1 MRIKDILKILCSSL
15 LLLSFT
21 GCSSDDD
28 PDMPLPADDIT
39 TDGMV
44 IYEANP
50 ALFGE
55 TQALNGLTAQL
66 PRIKKLEANVLW
78 LMPIFQQGEKNAVG
92 SPYCVKDYRAINPA
106 YGTLSDL
113 KALVTKAHAEGMLV
127 ILDWVANHTAWD
139 HAWTTEHKDW
149 YTHLWVPWGHGE
161 FSAPCGCGSGPLY
174 VPPWAAPAWRPRG
187 GSFLFHCLR

>member
-28 PDMPLPADDIT
+28 PDMPPPADDIT

-55 TQALNGLTAQL
+55 TQALSIPHCRVSKSWKPMFFGSCPFSSKVKRMLSVL
-66 PRIKKLEANVLW
+66 RIV
-78 LMPIFQQGEKNAVG
+78 
-92 SPYCVKDYRAINPA
+92 
-106 YGTLSDL
+106 
-113 KALVTKAHAEGMLV
+113 
-127 ILDWVANHTAWD
+127 
-139 HAWTTEHKDW
+139 
-149 YTHLWVPWGHGE
+149 
-161 FSAPCGCGSGPLY
+161 
-174 VPPWAAPAWRPRG
+174 
-187 GSFLFHCLR
+187 

>member
-28 PDMPLPADDIT
+28 PDMPPPADDIT

-55 TQALNGLTAQL
+55 TQVLNGLTAQL

-149 YTHLWVPWGHGE
+149 
-161 FSAPCGCGSGPLY
+161 
-174 VPPWAAPAWRPRG
+174 
-187 GSFLFHCLR
+187 

>member
-28 PDMPLPADDIT
+28 PDMPPPADDVT

-55 TQALNGLTAQL
+55 TQQWTDSPNCRVSKSWKPMFFGSCPFSSKVKRMLSVL
-66 PRIKKLEANVLW
+66 RIV
-78 LMPIFQQGEKNAVG
+78 
-92 SPYCVKDYRAINPA
+92 
-106 YGTLSDL
+106 
-113 KALVTKAHAEGMLV
+113 
-127 ILDWVANHTAWD
+127 
-139 HAWTTEHKDW
+139 
-149 YTHLWVPWGHGE
+149 
-161 FSAPCGCGSGPLY
+161 
-174 VPPWAAPAWRPRG
+174 
-187 GSFLFHCLR
+187 

>member
-1 MRIKDILKILCSSL
+1 MRLKDILKILCSSL

-28 PDMPLPADDIT
+28 PDMPPPAGDVT

-55 TQALNGLTAQL
+55 AQALNGLTAQL

-78 LMPIFQQGEKNAVG
+78 LMPISSK
-92 SPYCVKDYRAINPA
+92 VKRM
-106 YGTLSDL
+106 LS
-113 KALVTKAHAEGMLV
+113 V
-127 ILDWVANHTAWD
+127 
-139 HAWTTEHKDW
+139 
-149 YTHLWVPWGHGE
+149 
-161 FSAPCGCGSGPLY
+161 
-174 VPPWAAPAWRPRG
+174 
-187 GSFLFHCLR
+187 LRIV

>member
-28 PDMPLPADDIT
+28 PDMPPPADDIT

-55 TQALNGLTAQL
+55 THW
-66 PRIKKLEANVLW
+66 RVWKK
-78 LMPIFQQGEKNAVG
+78 I
-92 SPYCVKDYRAINPA
+92 
-106 YGTLSDL
+106 
-113 KALVTKAHAEGMLV
+113 
-127 ILDWVANHTAWD
+127 ILRFIIA
-139 HAWTTEHKDW
+139 
-149 YTHLWVPWGHGE
+149 
-161 FSAPCGCGSGPLY
+161 
-174 VPPWAAPAWRPRG
+174 
-187 GSFLFHCLR
+187 

>member
-28 PDMPLPADDIT
+28 PDMPPPADDVT

-66 PRIKKLEANVLW
+66 PRIKKFFGSCPFSSKVKRMLSVLR
-78 LMPIFQQGEKNAVG
+78 IV
-92 SPYCVKDYRAINPA
+92 
-106 YGTLSDL
+106 
-113 KALVTKAHAEGMLV
+113 
-127 ILDWVANHTAWD
+127 
-139 HAWTTEHKDW
+139 
-149 YTHLWVPWGHGE
+149 
-161 FSAPCGCGSGPLY
+161 
-174 VPPWAAPAWRPRG
+174 
-187 GSFLFHCLR
+187 